1 MATVGKQIAKFLG
14 VSRATLYRYELSGMP
29 VEDLGVRPDAIDK
42 LTRDDLLA
50 GNVDLLDAA
59 GTLLASMPV
68 RRLEVDTSIA
78 GDMLTVEI
86 DADGIDRV
94 DLELDGRP
102 LSSEDIGQ
110 NPLSVEIEGA
120 TAGQLMR
127 ADGYSDGELVASR
140 RVTV

>member
-1 MATVGKQIAKFLG
+1 
-14 VSRATLYRYELSGMP
+14 
-29 VEDLGVRPDAIDK
+29 
-42 LTRDDLLA
+42 
-50 GNVDLLDAA
+50 
-59 GTLLASMPV
+59 MPV

-120 TAGQLMR
+120 TAGQLLR